1 MLASVLPTG
10 GFSGGL
16 PLPSCLGLNN
26 GATTL
31 QEAKLLYLCVFSPLI
46 TVHPVKHPQV
56 LTAQGLQ
63 VLIQGLNV
71 SY

>member
-1 MLASVLPTG
+1 M
-10 GFSGGL
+10 
-16 PLPSCLGLNN
+16 
-26 GATTL
+26 
-31 QEAKLLYLCVFSPLI
+31 QEAKLLYLCVFSPFI
-46 TVHPVKHPQV
+46 AVHQVKHPQV